1 MDRRIADVLAEWRR
15 VERQLQAAPAS
26 ERPCLEQARERLRHE
41 LIRLQAEQRR
51 EHEET
56 ADSRAS

>member
-15 VERQLQAAPAS
+15 VERELQAAPEN
-26 ERPCLEQARERLRHE
+26 ERPCLEAARERLRHE
-41 LIRLQAEQRR
+41 LIRRQAEQRA